1 MKTTY
6 TITRYGNGWT
16 VDTSTG
22 DSLKNYSAVFED
34 PDWTE
39 NERLAQA
46 ASLTDLVWSTFDNL
60 LQDETQGGIV
70 MDFEE
75 DGETAPEEECETPCD
90 TCDGSCVTEEGSE
103 EKKEDE

>member
-16 VDTSTG
+16 VDSHTG
-22 DSLKNYSAVFED
+22 DSLTNYSAVFED

-39 NERLAQA
+39 DARLAQA
-46 ASLTDLVWSTFDNL
+46 ASLTDLVWNTFDNL

-70 MDFEE
+70 MEFEE
-75 DGETAPEEECETPCD
+75 EGETPEEESEAACD
-90 TCDGSCVTEEGSE
+90 TCDGSCATEGE
-103 EKKEDE
+103 KEDE